1 MTNPASSGQR
11 PSIGEQHV
19 HFCFF
24 LEGKDN
30 KYYTL
35 MMKTTSCLHFR
46 KILWKLDKALGS
58 SALDLTHQLNFQSAT
73 NNSGESLRQWTDLM
87 LTLAT
92 SIFPSFHTSMLR
104 LSPICVMGKRPKGRL
119 VCFWWP
125 AEAGRDGCQQDEILL
140 QSWQRRSP
148 KRQEAVRTMADKYGE
163 VTDNRKETKA

>member
-35 MMKTTSCLHFR
+35 MIKTTPCLHFK

-73 NNSGESLRQWTDLM
+73 NNSGESLRQWTDLTV
-87 LTLAT
+87 TLAT
-92 SIFPSFHTSMLR
+92 SIFPSFHTSKLR

-119 VCFWWP
+119 VCF
-125 AEAGRDGCQQDEILL
+125 
-140 QSWQRRSP
+140 
-148 KRQEAVRTMADKYGE
+148 
-163 VTDNRKETKA
+163 